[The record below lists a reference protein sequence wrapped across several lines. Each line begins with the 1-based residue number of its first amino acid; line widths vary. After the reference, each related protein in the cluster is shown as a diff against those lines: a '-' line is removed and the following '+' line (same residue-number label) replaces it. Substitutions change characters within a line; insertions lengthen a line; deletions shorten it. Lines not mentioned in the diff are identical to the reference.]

1 MSDPENTARFSPRST
16 KLVAGPRND
25 APDSGSIGTSAH
37 DKPAAELTPKSS
49 EADFEDKASTE
60 EKATE
65 DRISRRTREARLRS
79 LHRKSEVD
87 NEHAADGSP
96 RNWRSA
102 YQDRDR
108 VPAELSSTAD
118 TTQIYGEGHDR
129 LLEDRAGEL
138 TSRRSQTRLRGIP
151 SLPAKFQEAAAKI
164 PPLPQRGRVRS
175 YITIFS
181 FVLCVLL
188 PTAVVGIYYLFY
200 ASNQYVSSFKFVVRD
215 ARTAAAGTTQAGGL
229 TSLFGAGS
237 SSNPLENY
245 MVAEYITS
253 RQAVEA
259 LQSKIGVM
267 GLYSYADVDWVAR
280 FGKDQ
285 PIEKFMSYWQR
296 MVSAGYDQITGIGTA
311 QVRAFTPKDAYEI
324 ASMLVSLSEQLVNN
338 IANKPQQDAIRF
350 AEADLKRGEDRLKA
364 IRQELNE
371 FRNKEQVIDP
381 QASVVT
387 SNVLLAQTLRA
398 NISQLQTE
406 LSALAK
412 QKLSP
417 DAPASQALQSRIKA
431 TREQLAAVEGQV
443 ANGRDG
449 SNSLSRVVAKFEL
462 LELERQFA
470 QNMVQSLM
478 QNLEQAR
485 AAALSQHVYV
495 TAFVSPA
502 LPQSSTYPKRLL
514 SIFVGAFIFFLFW
527 VVGLLIVRSVREHL
541 T

>member
-1 MSDPENTARFSPRST
+1 MSDPGNTARFSPRAARIVSG
-16 KLVAGPRND
+16 AQND
-25 APDSGSIGTSAH
+25 APEGGSSGTSPD
-37 DKPAAELTPKSS
+37 DKPAAEPTSKSS
-49 EADFEDKASTE
+49 EADLEEKATA

-65 DRISRRTREARLRS
+65 DRISRRTREARLMS
-79 LHRKSEVD
+79 LHGQSPVN
-87 NEHAADGSP
+87 NEHVAADGRFSN
-96 RNWRSA
+96 R
-102 YQDRDR
+102 RDAFQNEDTL
-108 VPAELSSTAD
+108 AEFVAMPEGKLSYRERRQRALEARASEVTA
-118 TTQIYGEGHDR
+118 
-129 LLEDRAGEL
+129 
-138 TSRRSQTRLRGIP
+138 RRFQTNLKDFP
-151 SLPAKFQEAAAKI
+151 ELPANPADAIAKI
-164 PPLPQRGRVRS
+164 PPLPQKGRARS
-175 YITIFS
+175 YVTIFS

-188 PTAVVGIYYLFY
+188 PTAIVGLYYLFY

-229 TSLFGAGS
+229 SSLLGAGS
-237 SSNPLENY
+237 SSSPLENY

-253 RQAVEA
+253 RQAVDA
-259 LQSKIGVM
+259 LQSKFGVM
-267 GLYSYADVDWVAR
+267 GLYSYADADWVAR

-296 MVSAGYDQITGIGTA
+296 MVSSSYDQITGIGTA

-324 ASMLVSLSEQLVNN
+324 ASALVSLSEELVNN
-338 IANKPQQDAIRF
+338 IANKPQQDAVRF
-350 AEADLKRGEDRLKA
+350 AEAELKRGEDRLKA

-443 ANGRDG
+443 ANNRDG
-449 SNSLSRVVAKFEL
+449 GNSLSRVVAKFEL

-470 QNMVQSLM
+470 QTMVQSLM

-514 SIFVGAFIFFLFW
+514 SIFIAAFVFLLFW
-527 VVGLLIVRSVREHL
+527 TVGLLIVRSVREHL